1 MYVQLSPVPANVS
14 LARERVTRFGQ
25 AMGVSSSRLDDVAVA
40 VSEAVTNAFTA
51 HRDANS
57 TETVEL
63 MAAIEDGRTLTVTVI
78 DQGPGFVAPPQGQ
91 ATSPAP
97 NSPDEIG
104 DGLGLTVMRQLADEI
119 DFVRSE
125 GMTVSLRF
133 HLGSSLPP

>member
-14 LARERVTRFGQ
+14 LARERVTRFGR

-63 MAAIEDGRTLTVTVI
+63 MAAIEDGGTLTVTVI
-78 DQGPGFVAPPQGQ
+78 DQGPGFVAPLRAKPPVQHRTHLMKS
-91 ATSPAP
+91 ATAWAS
-97 NSPDEIG
+97 
-104 DGLGLTVMRQLADEI
+104 R
-119 DFVRSE
+119 
-125 GMTVSLRF
+125 
-133 HLGSSLPP
+133 